1 MNRKNQNNIFIK
13 GASENN
19 LKNID
24 INIPKN
30 KLIVFT
36 GISGSGKSSLAF
48 GTIYA
53 EGRRRYVESL
63 SSYARQFL
71 GQMEKPEVEYIE
83 GLSPS
88 ISIEQKST
96 SKNPRSTVGTIT
108 EIYDYMRLLYARI
121 GKQHCYKC
129 KAPVAK
135 QTVQE
140 IVDQILKFPT
150 NTKFQI
156 IAPIIRSKKGEFKDV
171 IESIFKQGFVRIRV
185 DGKVYYS
192 NDDIILKK
200 TIKHNIEVV
209 IDRVIM
215 KNNIKERITESIE
228 LGLKA
233 GSGLIMVDDSKNLLL
248 FSEHY
253 ACSNCNISYEALEP
267 RHFSFNSP
275 YGACEF
281 CVGLGT
287 HMRIDPDLV
296 VPDDS
301 KSLIEGAILPLG
313 EQPRGNWA
321 SNILKNLSSI
331 YNFSFHVPW
340 KSFSEQNQKILL
352 YGNVTNKKKSRTQK
366 KQFTGEKT
374 IEFEGVI
381 PNLERRYQN
390 TNSSYIRDWIE
401 RFMAIQPCPKCN
413 GAKLK
418 KSSLA
423 VLIDNNNIDTLNKF
437 TIESLNQYLDNYKLS
452 KVESEIA
459 SQIIKEIKSR
469 LEFLISVGL
478 NYLTLNRTANTLSGG
493 ESQRIRLATQIGSQ
507 LSGVIY
513 ILDEPSIGLH
523 QKDNNKL
530 IHTLKKLRDLNNTI
544 IVVEHDQEMM
554 EAADW
559 IVDIGPGAG
568 VHGGKIVFS
577 GKLKDILKSKA
588 SITGKYLSGKK
599 TISIRKK
606 KRSGNGKFLLLNGA
620 SGNNLKNVNL
630 KIPLGMFVC
639 ITGVSGSGKS
649 TLINHT
655 LYPILAK
662 EYFKS
667 IKKPLKYNKID
678 GSLYL
683 DKVIN
688 INQSPIGKTPRSNPG
703 TYTGLFIFIRELF
716 SKLPESKIR
725 GYLPGRFSFN
735 VKGGRCEKCH
745 GAGIIKIEMHFL
757 ADMYIAC
764 ETCGGKRYNRETL
777 QIFYRGKNI
786 YEVLDMTVE
795 EALEFFKNHL
805 QIHRKLEALNM
816 VGLGYVKLGQQVTT
830 LSGGESQRI
839 KLASE
844 LSKIGTGRT
853 LYLLDEPTTGLH
865 FADINMLLK
874 VLHKLADKGNTII
887 VIEHN
892 MEIIKSADW
901 LVDLG
906 PDGGKYG
913 GEIIAQGAPNIIKN
927 NIASHTGKY
936 LKKFL

>member
-1 MNRKNQNNIFIK
+1 MNIKNQNNIFIK

-19 LKNID
+19 LKHID
-24 INIPKN
+24 ICIPKN

-36 GISGSGKSSLAF
+36 GLSGSGKSSLAF

-71 GQMEKPEVEYIE
+71 GQMEKPAVEYIE
-83 GLSPS
+83 GLSPA

-108 EIYDYMRLLYARI
+108 EIYDYMRLLYSRI

-129 KAPVAK
+129 KLPVSK

-150 NTKFQI
+150 DSKIQI
-156 IAPIIRSKKGEFKDV
+156 FAPIIRSKKGEFKD
-171 IESIFKQGFVRIRV
+171 IIDSIFKQGFVRIRV
-185 DGKVYYS
+185 DGKTYHA
-192 NDDIILKK
+192 NDDIVLKK
-200 TIKHNIEVV
+200 TTKHNIEVV
-209 IDRVIM
+209 IDRLII
-215 KNNIKERITESIE
+215 KNNIKNRLTESVE
-228 LGLKA
+228 LGLKV
-233 GSGLIMVDDSKNLLL
+233 GNGLIMIDDSNKILL

-253 ACSNCNISYEALEP
+253 ACSDCNISYESLEP

-275 YGACEF
+275 YGACSF
-281 CVGLGT
+281 CAGLGT
-287 HMRIDPDLV
+287 HMQIDPDLV
-296 VPDDS
+296 IPDHS

-321 SNILKNLSSI
+321 SNILKNLSTV
-331 YNFSFHVPW
+331 YNFSFHSPW
-340 KSFSEQNQKILL
+340 KTFSEKNKNLLL
-352 YGNVTNKKKSRTQK
+352 YGNAKYKHSSRYK
-366 KQFTGEKT
+366 NKQFTGEKT
-374 IEFEGVI
+374 VEFEGVI

-390 TNSSYIRDWIE
+390 TGSSYIRDWIE
-401 RFMAIQPCPKCN
+401 RFMAIQHCPKCN

-423 VLIDNNNIDTLNKF
+423 VLINNQNINALNKL
-437 TIESLNQYLDNYKLS
+437 TIDALNQYLSDYQPS
-452 KVESEIA
+452 KIEREIS
-459 SQIIKEIKSR
+459 SQIINEIKSR

-523 QKDNNKL
+523 QKDNQKL
-530 IHTLKKLRDLNNTI
+530 IKTLKKLRDLNNTI

-568 VHGGKIVFS
+568 THGGKIVFS
-577 GKLKDILKSKA
+577 GSLNNILKHKQ

-599 TISIRKK
+599 EIVIRKR
-606 KRSGNGKFLLLNGA
+606 KRKGNGKFLLLNGA
-620 SGNNLKNVNL
+620 RGNNLKNVNL
-630 KIPLGMFVC
+630 QIPLGMFVC
-639 ITGVSGSGKS
+639 ISGVSGSGKS
-649 TLINHT
+649 TLINQT

-667 IKKPLKYNKID
+667 IKKPLKYNSLD

-725 GYLPGRFSFN
+725 GYQPGRFSFN
-735 VKGGRCEKCH
+735 VKGGRCEKCQ
-745 GAGIIKIEMHFL
+745 GAGILKIEMHFL
-757 ADMYIAC
+757 ADMYITCEAC
-764 ETCGGKRYNRETL
+764 DGKRYNRETL

-795 EALEFFKNHL
+795 EALEFFKNHQ
-805 QIHRKLEALNM
+805 QIHRKLNALNM
-816 VGLGYVKLGQQVTT
+816 VGLGYIKLGQQVTT

-853 LYLLDEPTTGLH
+853 LYILDEPTTGLH
-865 FADINMLLK
+865 FYDINMLLK
-874 VLHKLADKGNTII
+874 VLHRLADKGNTII

-901 LVDLG
+901 IIDLG
-906 PDGGKYG
+906 PEGGQFG
-913 GEIIAQGAPNIIKN
+913 GEIIARGTPHA
-927 NIASHTGKY
+927 IAKKSRSYTGKY
-936 LKKFL
+936 LKKIL

>member
-83 GLSPS
+83 GLSPA

-215 KNNIKERITESIE
+215 KNNIKERLTESIE